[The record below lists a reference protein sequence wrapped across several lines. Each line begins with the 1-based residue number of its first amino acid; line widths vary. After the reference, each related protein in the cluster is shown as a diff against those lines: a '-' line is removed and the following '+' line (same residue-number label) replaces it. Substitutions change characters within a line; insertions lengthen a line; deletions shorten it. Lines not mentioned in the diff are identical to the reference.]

1 MTQVRGANKGI
12 HLIAHRG
19 WNRYFPEN
27 SLPAFA
33 AAVAAGADEIEF
45 DVRVSKD
52 QVPFICHDR
61 TTTRVSNLAGDC
73 SAFTMAELRHAQMR
87 LPSGEYIQGLGF
99 PTLQETLQLFG
110 NHIGM
115 NIHVKTTGEDD
126 IVLRQLSAYVEE
138 YNLTGVYI
146 AGDVDVLAAARR
158 ICPDIPLCC
167 LAGDGDGA
175 KLLENALQ
183 YGCKRLQFR
192 RGRYQQVDVDRALE
206 HGLIT
211 NLFWAD
217 DPEEAEQAIAS
228 GILGLLT
235 NDIGTIRQH
244 LLQKGIL
251 K

>member
-1 MTQVRGANKGI
+1 MRQESGSNKGV

-19 WNRYFPEN
+19 WNRFFPEN

-45 DVRVSKD
+45 DVHVSKD

-61 TTTRVSNLAGDC
+61 TTTRVSNLEGDC
-73 SAFTMAELRHAQMR
+73 AAFTMSELRHALIR
-87 LPSGEYIQGLGF
+87 LPSGEHIQGLGF
-99 PTLQETLQLFG
+99 PTLLETLQLFG
-110 NHIGM
+110 NQIGM

-126 IVLRQLSAYVEE
+126 IVLRQLNAYVEE
-138 YNLTGVYI
+138 HNLEGIYI
-146 AGDVDVLAAARR
+146 AGDHKVLTAATR
-158 ICPDIPLCC
+158 ICPDIPRCC

-175 KLLENALQ
+175 ALLENALKFNCQ
-183 YGCKRLQFR
+183 RLQFR
-192 RGRYQQVDVDRALE
+192 AKRYQQIDVDGALA

-211 NLFWAD
+211 NLFYAD
-217 DPEEAEQAIAS
+217 DPEEAEQAITS

-244 LLQKGIL
+244 LIQKGIL
-251 K
+251 